1 MKILFIIWSFLAV
14 SPPSPVTNLKAFDT
28 PSDAGESI
36 TITWT
41 KSADDGTGQNN
52 VLRYEIFRNEK
63 LEEDYQNIGSVPAG
77 KTEYEDSPVKDGVN
91 YYYYIHVVSK
101 EDEIVK
107 SKIAGPIISSPQWFD
122 RTRLNVLVAVLF
134 LSFVFLLYINLAKK
148 GISTFIRKIP
158 GLEAIDEA
166 VGRSTEMGKTV
177 LYTSGIFNLYEVA
190 NLASLSILRKVAIK
204 TAEYG
209 ARILIPTGNPLFMTA
224 AQEVVKEAYLEAGR
238 PDLYREA
245 DIFFL
250 TGDQFGYAAGC
261 DGVMV
266 REKPGAIFLLG
277 VFAAESL
284 VLAETGY
291 SIGSIQ
297 IAGTTSTL
305 QLPFFVAT
313 CDYTLIG
320 EEMLAAAAYLSKE
333 PAMLGSLKGEDLA
346 KIILILLIVA
356 GAILVTIGFT
366 QLKDFLLT
374 G

>member
-1 MKILFIIWSFLAV
+1 MFTISLIFILISQ
-14 SPPSPVTNLKAFDT
+14 PSPVTNLKVLDT

-41 KSADDGTGQNN
+41 KSADDGAGQNN
-52 VLRYEIFRNEK
+52 VLRYEIFRSEK
-63 LEEDYQNIGSVPAG
+63 LEESYQNIGSVPAG
-77 KTEYEDSPVKDGVN
+77 KTEFVDNSAKDGME
-91 YYYYIHVVSK
+91 YYYYINAVSK
-101 EDEIVK
+101 EDEMVESEIV
-107 SKIAGPIISSPQWFD
+107 GPAISSPQWFN

-134 LSFVFLLYINLAKK
+134 LAFVFLLYINLAKK

-177 LYTSGIFNLYEVA
+177 LYAPGIFNLYEVA

-209 ARILIPTGNPLFMTA
+209 ARILITNGNPLFMTA

-266 REKPGAIFLLG
+266 REKPGAVFLLG

-291 SIGSIQ
+291 SIGAIQ

-346 KIILILLIVA
+346 KIILIVLIVT
-356 GAILVTIGFT
+356 GAILATIGFT
-366 QLKDFLLT
+366 QLTNLLLT